1 MFWVVI
7 THTPLNIWVSW
18 VPSPSAPKSPPS
30 AWKTHPPLF
39 LLHLRG
45 QLTPFSFQLAS
56 PPRIHMDSWWATRNL
71 NQGPKWAH
79 NIAQNRS
86 GAYGPEPCRIWVPKL
101 PKSVFYTGWLDE
113 PAEPTEP
120 DANRSNRLQKILKIW
135 QNVPGRVRN
144 PWKKMVCNSKFEWG
158 SHDQNNYQKSVF
170 YTGWLDEPAEPTANQ
185 PTGWKNFWKFDRMFL
200 EEWGIHKKNGTQFR
214 VRKREIWSK

>member
-1 MFWVVI
+1 MMTSRNRDVVAFLFKKTTVLKLSSTLSTQKMLLTLCFLTNKI
-7 THTPLNIWVSW
+7 SPLSKMPKGHLLSYPLTFYTHTPLSIWASW

-30 AWKTHPPLF
+30 TWKTHPSLF

-56 PPRIHMDSWWATRNL
+56 PPRIHMDSWWAARNP

-113 PAEPTEP
+113 PAEP

-135 QNVPGRVRN
+135 HNVFGRVRN
-144 PWKKMVCNSKFEWG
+144 P
-158 SHDQNNYQKSVF
+158 
-170 YTGWLDEPAEPTANQ
+170 
-185 PTGWKNFWKFDRMFL
+185 
-200 EEWGIHKKNGTQFR
+200 
-214 VRKREIWSK
+214 